1 MRHQNCLRRS
11 CVNWE
16 GTGATVV
23 CRRTV
28 AGSTVVLGCLRLAIF
43 EKMEQREHQ
52 PPTSETGAN
61 HMTDE
66 EGRTQLQWLIMQDRT
81 RAWNDCARQYGQPE
95 RLVPRHPVYNPDG
108 LTFAAST
115 F

>member
-1 MRHQNCLRRS
+1 LRAS
-11 CVNWE
+11 SASQG
-16 GTGATVV
+16 GTGGTVV

-28 AGSTVVLGCLRLAIF
+28 AGSIFVLGCLPVAIF
-43 EKMEQREHQ
+43 EKMEQREHH
-52 PPTSETGAN
+52 PPTTETGAN
-61 HMTDE
+61 HMRDE

-95 RLVPRHPVYNPDG
+95 RLVPHHPVYNPDG
-108 LTFAAST
+108 MTFPASI